1 MVQNTEDSESHDN
14 QLVPKST
21 DDQEMKLA
29 TVKMLLRSIGQT
41 VTVAFP
47 IRSPIS
53 ELIGHFARELRM
65 PDDILQV
72 RFEGELRDFISCLI
86 DRPFPQT
93 KSSTINGALPKSKS
107 NRTRPSA
114 WVRHLYRNTEE
125 LSLTH
130 ALF

>member
-1 MVQNTEDSESHDN
+1 MVHDREDSESHEN
-14 QLVPKST
+14 QPVPDST

-53 ELIGHFARELRM
+53 ELIGHFAKELRM

-72 RFEGELRDFISCLI
+72 RFEGNQQLVISCLI
-86 DRPFPQT
+86 DRCSP
-93 KSSTINGALPKSKS
+93 
-107 NRTRPSA
+107 
-114 WVRHLYRNTEE
+114 
-125 LSLTH
+125 
-130 ALF
+130 

>member
-1 MVQNTEDSESHDN
+1 MVQNGEDSESHEN
-14 QLVPKST
+14 QLVLELT

-53 ELIGHFARELRM
+53 ELIGHFAKELRM

-72 RFEGELRDFISCLI
+72 RFEGKQRVFISYLI
-86 DRPFPQT
+86 EWYF
-93 KSSTINGALPKSKS
+93 L
-107 NRTRPSA
+107 
-114 WVRHLYRNTEE
+114 
-125 LSLTH
+125 
-130 ALF
+130 